1 MRKGHRADM
10 ETSIAELESVYTG
23 LVWSLDFALSRA
35 LCAVSPKRRLTHW
48 YVDRPPYSKADSCRR
63 TRRCTDR
70 QTEPGRRNRA
80 RRGQCIGLRMKV
92 GYRGDL
98 LSLCHP
104 MIPSAINK

>member
-1 MRKGHRADM
+1 MSQQPSYRANLLVTVILDGM
-10 ETSIAELESVYTG
+10 G
-23 LVWSLDFALSRA
+23 LKSG
-35 LCAVSPKRRLTHW
+35 LCLIQGAVHFSPKRRLTHW

-80 RRGQCIGLRMKV
+80 RRGQYIRMKV
-92 GYRGDL
+92 GYRGDF
-98 LSLCHP
+98 LSLCHT